1 MTTNSNHVPQA
12 SGDAKGI
19 PQVNVVV
26 ECYSADRNARVTN
39 FKQQSVDKTMF
50 LEHGN
55 MAFMPFV
62 NNWPL
67 IIASES
73 KIDQGDVLVTLNI
86 PAHVSYR
93 IGNANGDVEATLSV
107 EIDTLEWVL
116 HVTEEDGVEWLHH
129 EPATREYAGIK
140 PTGVR
145 DNEKGDM
152 YIDISDEVKG
162 SLDV

>member
-1 MTTNSNHVPQA
+1 MEDTNSNHVPQ
-12 SGDAKGI
+12 I
-19 PQVNVVV
+19 TVTV

-39 FKQQSVDKTMF
+39 FKQQSVDKHMF

-86 PAHVSYR
+86 PAHISYR
-93 IGNANGDVEATLSV
+93 IGNAKGDVEATLSV

-116 HVTEEDGVEWLHH
+116 HITEGDGTEWIHH
-129 EPATREYAGIK
+129 EPASREYTGIK

-145 DNEKGDM
+145 DNDTGDM
-152 YIDISDEVKG
+152 YIDSSADVKG
-162 SLDV
+162 SGNESV